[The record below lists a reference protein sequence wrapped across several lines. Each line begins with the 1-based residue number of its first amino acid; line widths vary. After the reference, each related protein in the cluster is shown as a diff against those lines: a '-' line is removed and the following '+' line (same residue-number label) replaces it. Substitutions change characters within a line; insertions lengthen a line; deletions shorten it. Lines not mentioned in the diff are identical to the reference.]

1 MANKQFW
8 DIVKPFFS
16 NKNLTIIF
24 RLIYKNKIADNE
36 VKLELLNIFYKCSR
50 KYSGKSSD

>member
-24 RLIYKNKIADNE
+24 RLIYENKIVDNE
-36 VKLELLNIFYKCSR
+36 VKLELLNIFYECSR
-50 KYSGKSSD
+50 KYSGKSSG